1 MISPRTIITAAAAI
15 ALAVCAAVIATG
27 GTYALW
33 NNSLAVDSSA
43 TLSSGSATLVVTTAL
58 TMPTTPLYPGATVYG
73 SAVVKNTGTVPLTLR
88 TTGLTIP
95 TSNTLSQALTV
106 KFATAADAPS
116 CAAGT
121 VTSSWVSS
129 TFAAPTTAPV
139 GSPVAVGASSVLCVA
154 VSLSSTVAT
163 SAQGQ
168 SALNFVAV
176 VDGIQS

>member
-1 MISPRTIITAAAAI
+1 MISPRTIIAAVAAI

-33 NNSLAVDSSA
+33 NNSLTADSSA
-43 TLSSGSATLVVTTAL
+43 ILSSGSATIVVTSAL
-58 TMPTTPLYPGATVYG
+58 SMPTTPLYPGAMVYG

-95 TSNTLSQALTV
+95 ASNTFSQALTV
-106 KFATAADAPS
+106 KFATATDAPN

-129 TFAAPTTAPV
+129 TFA
-139 GSPVAVGASSVLCVA
+139 SPAVAAVGGPFATGTSSVLCVA
-154 VSLSSTVAT
+154 VSLSSTAAT

-168 SALNFVAV
+168 SALSFVAV